1 MNAFTNENLIENPDL
16 QRVTNHPVHILTED
30 GNLSPTALIPFCS
43 FSTDFSVMG
52 VEIDN
57 FDVPVC
63 NSFKAKIFKDQL
75 CYQVDLNQFKSKID
89 LFEKVSFSLFIDYN
103 EDRQLFLHENEDED
117 VMEPQSSFVIIETL
131 GEKPFLNSYLIN
143 FAFFQIHWDF
153 PLNKNTTLT

>member
-1 MNAFTNENLIENPDL
+1 
-16 QRVTNHPVHILTED
+16 
-30 GNLSPTALIPFCS
+30 
-43 FSTDFSVMG
+43 MG

-75 CYQVDLNQFKSKID
+75 CYQVDLNNFKSKVD

-143 FAFFQIHWDF
+143 LAFFQIH
-153 PLNKNTTLT
+153 

>member
-1 MNAFTNENLIENPDL
+1 
-16 QRVTNHPVHILTED
+16 
-30 GNLSPTALIPFCS
+30 
-43 FSTDFSVMG
+43 MG

-75 CYQVDLNQFKSKID
+75 CYQVDLNNFKSKVD

-143 FAFFQIHWDF
+143 FAFFQIH
-153 PLNKNTTLT
+153 